1 MTPQLENLLNKK
13 YRYVGC
19 SADFC
24 DDAWIISDN
33 EVLYFDLETFA
44 FYLLKVTNYFRILCE
59 IAINESDVYNI
70 INKN

>member
-1 MTPQLENLLNKK
+1 MNPQLENLLNKS

-24 DDAWIISDN
+24 DDAWLLSDN
-33 EVLYFDLETFA
+33 TVLYFDLEVFN
-44 FYLLKVTNYFRILCE
+44 FYLLKVTSCFRILCE
-59 IAINESDVYNI
+59 IAICEADVYNI